1 MKLFDYARASRVSE
15 AVGLVADHPGGA
27 FIGGGTELTNLMKD
41 GVLAPDLVVD
51 VSGLPL
57 SRIGLGEGRLHIGA
71 TARMGDVADHPSVRE
86 RFPVVSEA
94 LLASAS
100 PQVRNRATIAGNLMQ
115 RTRCWYYRDVGSACN
130 KREPGSG
137 CPAIGGQNRRHAIHG
152 GSDHCIAVHPS
163 DLAVA
168 LSALEATVLTLGP
181 DGRRSIP
188 IGDFYRLPGSTPH
201 QETALRHGELI
212 TGVEIPESR
221 LAVDSRY
228 LKLRD
233 RAAFE
238 FAVVS
243 VAAALTRQ
251 DGVVTDVRLAF
262 GGIATRPWRSPRA
275 EEALRGR
282 PLRRTTIAAA
292 GRALVEG
299 AAPREHNAFKVELV
313 QRALAHILEDLGGRK

>member
-1 MKLFDYARASRVSE
+1 VKLFDYARTPRASE
-15 AVGLVADHPGGA
+15 AVDLVARHSGGA
-27 FIGGGTELTNLMKD
+27 FLGGGTELTNLMKD

-57 SRIGLGEGRLHIGA
+57 SRIGTSAGRLHIGA
-71 TARMGDVADHPSVRE
+71 TARMGDVAEHPVVRE
-86 RFPVVSEA
+86 RFPVISEA

-100 PQVRNRATIAGNLMQ
+100 PQVRNRATIGGNLMQ
-115 RTRCWYYRDVGSACN
+115 RTRCWYYRDIGSACN

-137 CPAIGGQNRRHAIHG
+137 CPAIGGQNRGHAIHG

-168 LSALEATVLTLGP
+168 LTALEATVLTLGP

-188 IGDFYRLPGSTPH
+188 IGDLYRLPGSTPH
-201 QETALRHGELI
+201 QETALRHGELV
-212 TGVEIPESR
+212 TGVEVPESP
-221 LAVDSRY
+221 LAVGSRY

-233 RAAFE
+233 RATFE

-243 VAAALTRQ
+243 VAAALTRA

-262 GGIATRPWRSPRA
+262 GGIAPRPWRSPGA

-282 PLRRTTIAAA
+282 PLHRAAVAAA

-299 AAPREHNAFKVELV
+299 AQPHEHNAFKVELV
-313 QRALAHILEDLGGRK
+313 QRALADVLEDLGGRR